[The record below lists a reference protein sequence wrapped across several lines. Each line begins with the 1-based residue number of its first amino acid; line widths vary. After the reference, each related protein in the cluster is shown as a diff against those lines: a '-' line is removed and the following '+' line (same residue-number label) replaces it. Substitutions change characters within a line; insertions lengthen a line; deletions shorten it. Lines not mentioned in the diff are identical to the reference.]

1 MEFETIEHQHGQPY
15 KLFLV
20 SIGQRTPHFH
30 RDLEIIHVLKGRI
43 RIHIGNMQTIV
54 NAGELFL
61 INPFEIHSIMDITE
75 KKDAS
80 EQVSENEV
88 SSESNLLLII
98 QIASQAF
105 ENNAFEL
112 SQIRFSKNDLTSEL
126 KWVAPLMTNLYWKGF
141 DSDTA
146 SDFLR
151 LGTLYTLVGK
161 LLESCP
167 YEIGSSNPSKTKED
181 AFKRILTLIEHVE
194 AHFDEPIV
202 FESLAD
208 SLHISKFHLSHSV
221 KQTMGISFQT
231 YLNTVRMTK
240 AVQLIYNTKLTIL
253 EISERS
259 GFSDQKYLNQ
269 MVQKHYGCSASAL
282 RKRAKEADNPMP
294 AAPIGSIHLPFD
306 LTFAHHL
313 LSSESCINN

>member
-30 RDLEIIHVLKGRI
+30 RDLEIIHVLHGRI
-43 RIHIGNMQTIV
+43 RIHIGNTQTIV

-75 KKDAS
+75 TKDNIDSDS
-80 EQVSENEV
+80 ETVGHADA
-88 SSESNLLLII
+88 NLLLII

-112 SQIRFSKNDLTSEL
+112 SQIRFSQNNLTSEL
-126 KWVAPLMTNLYWKGF
+126 KWVAPLMADLYWKGF

-161 LLESCP
+161 LLERCP

-181 AFKRILTLIEHVE
+181 AFRRILTLIEHVE

-202 FESLAD
+202 FEALAD

-282 RKRAKEADNPMP
+282 RKRAKETDNPMP
-294 AAPIGSIHLPFD
+294 TAPIGSIHLPFD
-306 LTFAHHL
+306 LTFAQRL
-313 LSSESCINN
+313 ISLESCTNK